1 MTPVRVALVD
11 DQGMVR
17 SGLRSLVDAEPDL
30 EVVAEAADGQ
40 AGVAAVRRTRPD
52 VVLMDI
58 RMPVLDGVAATRQ
71 VVEVVPSCRVVAL
84 TTYDLDEYL
93 FAALRAGASGF
104 LLKDAPADDLLA
116 AIRTVARGDG
126 MLAPSATRRLIETF
140 SRLAPVE
147 PAPGALDLVTAREL
161 DVLRL
166 VAAGLS
172 NAEVAARLYVSEAT
186 AKTHVSSLLG
196 KLGLRDRV
204 QAVVFAYENGVVV
217 PGRSGTGPSGR

>member
-1 MTPVRVALVD
+1 VSGRVRVAIVD

-17 SGLRSLVDAEPDL
+17 SGFRSLISAEADL
-30 EVVAEAADGQ
+30 EVVAEAADGE
-40 AGVAAVRRTRPD
+40 AGVAAVRRTRPE
-52 VVLMDI
+52 VALMDI
-58 RMPVLDGVAATRQ
+58 RMPVLDGVAATRRI
-71 VVEVVPSCRVVAL
+71 VEAVPGCRVLVL

-104 LLKDAPADDLLA
+104 LLKDAPADDLLG

-140 SRLAPVE
+140 GRLSPVAPDADVL
-147 PAPGALDLVTAREL
+147 AGVTAREEE
-161 DVLRL
+161 VLRL

-172 NAEVAARLYVSEAT
+172 NAEIATRLFVSEAT
-186 AKTHVSSLLG
+186 AKTHVSSLLA

-204 QAVVFAYENGVVV
+204 QAVVFAYEHGIVV
-217 PGRSGTGPSGR
+217 PGRKV